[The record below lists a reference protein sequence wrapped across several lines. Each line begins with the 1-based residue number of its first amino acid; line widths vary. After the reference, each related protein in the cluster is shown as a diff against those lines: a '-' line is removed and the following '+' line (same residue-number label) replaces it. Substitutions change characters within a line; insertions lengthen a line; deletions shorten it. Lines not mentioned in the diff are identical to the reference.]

1 MNLPVCEQSP
11 PAGPS
16 PACPPAD
23 DGREPLPAAPG
34 YSRAN
39 PSPRYREL
47 TAYYRHMH
55 ENGIPDQ
62 GIAASE
68 TFDGRS
74 LQAHTA
80 TPRRIIG
87 VLGSKTLFDYGAGK
101 GTQYGPARITASDG
115 HEYPDLGTFLGVD
128 SVTCYDPGYAPFDS
142 LPRARFDGV
151 ISTDVLEHCPAE
163 DIPWIIDEI
172 FSFADEFVY
181 LNVACY
187 PAKKLLPNG
196 ENAHCTI
203 EPPEWWKAHLDR
215 ALGQR
220 PGLRYYAVY
229 YVPDPQPNGSSAMG
243 QVLFQEKA
251 PAI

>member
-1 MNLPVCEQSP
+1 M
-11 PAGPS
+11 
-16 PACPPAD
+16 
-23 DGREPLPAAPG
+23 
-34 YSRAN
+34 
-39 PSPRYREL
+39 
-47 TAYYRHMH
+47 
-55 ENGIPDQ
+55 
-62 GIAASE
+62 
-68 TFDGRS
+68 
-74 LQAHTA
+74 
-80 TPRRIIG
+80 
-87 VLGSKTLFDYGAGK
+87 
-101 GTQYGPARITASDG
+101 
-115 HEYPDLGTFLGVD
+115 
-128 SVTCYDPGYAPFDS
+128 
-142 LPRARFDGV
+142 PRARFDGV

-203 EPPEWWKAHLDR
+203 EPPEWWKAHFDR

-220 PGLRYYAVY
+220 PGLRYYAVF